1 MAPRPVRPLFREL
14 VLRDCAALGLT
25 PEAIAAATPLVLLP
39 QVRQAPIE
47 RGGPDFLGW
56 TRLYMGM
63 RSASRQLRFGRW
75 QIREDQMWPAGQGTE
90 AFRLASADLR
100 GNPSIA
106 VASVWVPV
114 QQRQGV
120 GGQADTLVLGP
131 ALNPLFARLQWVALD
146 EAGTLQASVQ
156 EDFLPDEVH
165 VRLLARA
172 TVADPGEPRL
182 WRRLRWP
189 SAAQSES

>member
-25 PEAIAAATPLVLLP
+25 PEAVAAATPLVLLP
-39 QVRQAPIE
+39 EGRQAPIE

-56 TRLYMGM
+56 TRLYIGM
-63 RSASRQLRFGRW
+63 RSASRQLRVGRW
-75 QIREDQMWPAGQGTE
+75 QIREDQMWPAGQGAE
-90 AFRLASADLR
+90 VFRLASEDLR

-114 QQRQGV
+114 RRRQGA
-120 GGQADTLVLGP
+120 GGLVETLVLGP
-131 ALNPLFARLQWVALD
+131 ALNPLFARLQWVALA
-146 EAGTLQASVQ
+146 EAGTLQESVQ

-165 VRLLARA
+165 VRLPVRDALF
-172 TVADPGEPRL
+172 DPEDPRM
-182 WRRLRWP
+182 WRRFRWP
-189 SAAQSES
+189 AAGQGGR